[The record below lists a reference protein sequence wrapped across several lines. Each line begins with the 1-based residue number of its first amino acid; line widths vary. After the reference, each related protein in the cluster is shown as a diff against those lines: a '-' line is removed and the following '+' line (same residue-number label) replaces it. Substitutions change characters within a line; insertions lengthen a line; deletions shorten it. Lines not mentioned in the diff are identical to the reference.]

1 MKVIAFEEHHKIPA
15 EANKAIP
22 IEQIHETWQKLDSP
36 ATQRKVFP
44 PGYLRHRPARLRLP
58 GTNSRY
64 VAQRR
69 ESIELKRATCL

>member
-1 MKVIAFEEHHKIPA
+1 MKVIAFEEHQKIPA
-15 EANKAIP
+15 EANKANP

-36 ATQRKVFP
+36 GDPAQGVP
-44 PGYLRHRPARLRLP
+44 PWYLRHRPARLRLP

>member
-15 EANKAIP
+15 EANKANP

-44 PGYLRHRPARLRLP
+44 PGIYDIVPPDYAFLGLILDALR
-58 GTNSRY
+58 S
-64 VAQRR
+64 VANR
-69 ESIELKRATCL
+69 SN